1 MDKPNI
7 KYAKNLLRYMEWK
20 IFNYGTQS
28 YEDTLFIIFHFQT
41 DTPGFND
48 IKETDEFKE
57 YVKDIKTMAFDLINH
72 ICINF
77 YEEQV
82 MNHDDGY
89 SVLSDF
95 TYEYDNNGDITKV
108 NLPCPIIDITHETK
122 KVNSAMNICV
132 QEIKG
137 CTPHYLIMYTS
148 YG

>member
-1 MDKPNI
+1 MEKVKS
-7 KYAKNLLRYMEWK
+7 KYLSFIEWQV
-20 IFNYGTQS
+20 INYTTQS

-57 YVKDIKTMAFDLINH
+57 YVKDIKVVAHDLIEH
-72 ICINF
+72 IHLNF

-82 MNHDDGY
+82 IGQDY

-95 TYEYDNNGDITKV
+95 SGYEFDDNDKV
-108 NLPCPIIDITHETK
+108 VALYLEYPIIDITNETK
-122 KVNSAMNICV
+122 KVNSATNICV
-132 QEIKG
+132 QELKG
-137 CTPHYLIMYTS
+137 CTPHYLIMHTS